1 MYTIYTIVRVA
12 FEVLNV
18 LILARVL
25 LSWVTYDYSNPI
37 VRFIYETTEPVLAPI
52 RKVMPR
58 SSLPV
63 DFSPLIAVLLL
74 QLIERL
80 ILGLLIW

>member
-12 FEVLNV
+12 FEVLDV

-37 VRFIYETTEPVLAPI
+37 VRFIYETTEPILAPI
-52 RKVMPR
+52 RNVIPR
-58 SSLPV
+58 TSLPI

-74 QLIERL
+74 QLIERFV
-80 ILGLLIW
+80 